1 MYGAIIGDVCGSYYE
16 FGDHR
21 TKSKNPFLFQPGSKF
36 TDDTVMTI
44 ATMKWYVDGKKSPI
58 ETYYRWYGLKY
69 PKAGYGGMFRKWL
82 VDPKMG
88 PYNSFGNGSAMRVS
102 PVAWMNHCL
111 RDVIKDAKITAE
123 CTHNDPEGIKGA
135 QATAS
140 AIYLARIGQ
149 TKNYIKA
156 YIINNFG
163 YDLERKLDDIRSDYK
178 FDATCQGSVPE
189 AIMCFLEGRSY
200 EETIKLVISLGG
212 DADTQAAI
220 AGSIAEAYYGGVP
233 AWMRQKVAQY
243 ILPYFEQELRDYAKL
258 ESAEFYKFI

>member
-1 MYGAIIGDVCGSYYE
+1 MYGAIIGDICGSYYE

-21 TKSKNPFLFQPGSKF
+21 TKSKNPFLFQNGSKF

-44 ATMKWYVDGKKSPI
+44 ATMKWYIDGKKNPI

-69 PKAGYGGMFRKWL
+69 PKAGYGGMFRQWL
-82 VDPKMG
+82 ADSTMG
-88 PYNSFGNGSAMRVS
+88 PYQSFGNGSAMRVS
-102 PVAWMNHCL
+102 PVAWMNNCL
-111 RDVIKDAKITAE
+111 KDILKDAKITAE

-156 YIINNFG
+156 YISNNFG
-163 YDLERKLDDIRSDYK
+163 YDLERKLDDIRPNYH
-178 FDATCQGSVPE
+178 FDSTCQGSVPE
-189 AIMCFLEGRSY
+189 AIICFLEGRSY
-200 EETIKLVISLGG
+200 EETIKLAISLGG

-233 AWMRQKVAQY
+233 AWMKQKAAQY
-243 ILPYFEQELRDYAKL
+243 VLPHFEQELREYGKL
-258 ESAEFYKFI
+258 ESAEFYRFI

>member
-1 MYGAIIGDVCGSYYE
+1 MYGAIIGDICGSYYE

-21 TKSKNPFLFQPGSKF
+21 TKSKNPFLFQNGSKF

-44 ATMKWYVDGKKSPI
+44 ATMKWYIDGKKNPI

-69 PKAGYGGMFRKWL
+69 PKAGYGGMFRQWL
-82 VDPKMG
+82 ADSTMG
-88 PYNSFGNGSAMRVS
+88 PYQSFGNGSAMRVS
-102 PVAWMNHCL
+102 PVAWMNNCL
-111 RDVIKDAKITAE
+111 KDILKDAKITAE

-156 YIINNFG
+156 YISNNFG
-163 YDLERKLDDIRSDYK
+163 YDLERKLDNIRPNYH
-178 FDATCQGSVPE
+178 FDSTCQGSVPE
-189 AIMCFLEGRSY
+189 AIICFLEGRSY
-200 EETIKLVISLGG
+200 EETIKLAISLGG

-233 AWMRQKVAQY
+233 AWMKQKAAQY
-243 ILPYFEQELRDYAKL
+243 VLPHFEQELREYGKL
-258 ESAEFYKFI
+258 ESAEFYRFI